1 MKKPVISIIDYGM
14 GNIWSVSSAIEYL
27 GFKTNIL
34 TKPEEIIMAECIV
47 LPGVGS
53 YKDAMHTIKKN
64 CLDDA
69 IIESTKKG
77 TNILGICLGMQL
89 LGLSSEEDGNNA
101 GLAIIKKKV
110 KIFDKNKLI
119 EKKIPHIGFNSV
131 KSIGDSKLFK
141 GLKKINDFYFVHSFK
156 MSLDEND
163 KKYGECTYGEKFLAS
178 FENDN
183 IFGTQFHP
191 EKSQTNGIKVL
202 KNFLSF

>member
-1 MKKPVISIIDYGM
+1 MRKPVISIIDYGM

-27 GFKTNIL
+27 GFKSNIL
-34 TKPEEIIMAECIV
+34 TAPEEIIMAECIV

-53 YKDAMHTIKKN
+53 FKDAMHTIKKN
-64 CLDDA
+64 CLDVA
-69 IIESTKKG
+69 ILESAKKG

-89 LGLSSEEDGNNA
+89 LGLSSEEDGLNT
-101 GLAIIKKKV
+101 GLAIVKKEV
-110 KIFDKNKLI
+110 KIFDKEKLI

-141 GLKKINDFYFVHSFK
+141 GLKKTNDFYFVHSFK
-156 MSLDEND
+156 MGLDEKD

-178 FENDN
+178 FEEDN

-191 EKSQTNGIKVL
+191 EKSQTNGLKVL